1 MRAAMLLTT
10 LLLGGGGIASAHTG
24 DPHEI
29 QTCELRFLEPPNE
42 RGAVV
47 TNLWPDGLIFYDF
60 DAGVSA
66 LNRARMR
73 SAMNTM
79 ESAASVH
86 FIPRTDE
93 SSFLHIGGYGGN
105 WSYAGQIGGSQ
116 DLSIYNWNE
125 HYIICH
131 ELMHAMG
138 RYHQHSR
145 TDRNTYITVNYGNID
160 DNCESQYSVYS
171 SVNYLPYDFDSLMHY
186 GQWDCSIGGQTM
198 TCKPGYEEWQNQM
211 GQRTHL
217 STGDI
222 GTVEI
227 MYPEGQADLRMQYL
241 SLGEDEL
248 EPGGETS
255 TFAIVKNMGDGPAIG
270 PLVEVR
276 LSADDEIADDDVLL
290 SSELLSYVYSDDNE
304 YVSGTVTV
312 PAETPDGVWY
322 IGARAVLGG
331 DPDASNDTYV
341 VEVVIGDPQPCS
353 GDVNGDGTVGVDDIL
368 QTIGD
373 WGPCGGCGSDVDGDG
388 VVGVDDLLLILSVW
402 GECL

>member
-1 MRAAMLLTT
+1 MRATLLLTT
-10 LLLGGGGIASAHTG
+10 VLLAIGSEATAEQG
-24 DPHEI
+24 DPQEI
-29 QTCELRFLEPPNE
+29 QSCELRFLEPPDE

-60 DAGVSA
+60 DSGVSA

-116 DLSIYNWNE
+116 DLSMYNWSE

-145 TDRNTYITVNYGNID
+145 TDRNTYITVNYDNIYD
-160 DNCESQYSVYS
+160 DCESQYAVNS
-171 SVNYLPYDFDSLMHY
+171 SFNHLAYDFDSLMHY
-186 GQWDCSIGGQTM
+186 GQWDCSTGGPTM
-198 TCKPGYEEWQNQM
+198 TCKPGYEAWQNQM

-217 STGDI
+217 STADI
-222 GTVEI
+222 GTVAI

-241 SLGEDEL
+241 SVGDDEL
-248 EPGGETS
+248 QPGDETS
-255 TFAIVKNMGDGPAIG
+255 TLAIVKNIGDGPAVG

-276 LSADDEIADDDVLL
+276 LSADADITDADALL
-290 SSELLSYVYSDDNE
+290 ASELLSYVYSDTNV
-304 YVSGTVTV
+304 YVSGAVTI
-312 PAETPDGVWY
+312 PADTPDGIWY
-322 IGARAVLGG
+322 IAARSVLSG
-331 DPDASNDTYV
+331 DPDATNDTYA

-373 WGPCGGCGSDVDGDG
+373 WGPCSGCGSDANGDG
-388 VVGVDDLLLILSVW
+388 LVGVDDLLLILSVW
-402 GECL
+402 GDCG

>member
-1 MRAAMLLTT
+1 MRAALLSITIVCVN
-10 LLLGGGGIASAHTG
+10 GASALAEAG

-29 QTCELRFLEPPNE
+29 QSCELRFLEPPDE

-60 DAGVSA
+60 DSGVSA

-79 ESAASVH
+79 ESAAGVH

-93 SSFLHIGGYGGN
+93 SSFLHIGAFGGN

-116 DLSIYNWNE
+116 DLSMYNWGE

-145 TDRNTYITVNYGNID
+145 TDRNTYITVNYDNIYD
-160 DNCESQYSVYS
+160 DCESQYSVNS
-171 SVNYLPYDFDSLMHY
+171 SVNHLPYDFDSLMHY
-186 GQWDCSIGGQTM
+186 GQWDCSTGGQTM

-217 STGDI
+217 STSDI

-227 MYPEGQADLRMQYL
+227 MYPDGQADLRMQYL
-241 SLGEDEL
+241 SLGDDEL
-248 EPGGETS
+248 QPGDETS
-255 TFAIVKNMGDGPAIG
+255 TLAIVKNIGDGPAIG
-270 PLVEVR
+270 PVIEIR
-276 LSADDEIADDDVLL
+276 LSADQEITDAD
-290 SSELLSYVYSDDNE
+290 ELLGSEPVAYVISDSNV
-304 YVSGTVTV
+304 YVNGSVTV
-312 PAETPDGVWY
+312 PVGTPDGVWF
-322 IGARAVLGG
+322 IGARAVLAG
-331 DPDASNDTYV
+331 DPDPSNDTYAV
-341 VEVVIGDPQPCS
+341 QVIIGDPQPCS

-373 WGPCGGCGSDVDGDG
+373 WGPCSGCGSDADGDG
-388 VVGVDDLLLILSVW
+388 MVGVDDLLLILSVW
-402 GECL
+402 GDC